1 MSVCAIMSRLNLCF
15 KEYLNELKDRSWRYN
30 VLRPSAMFIK
40 AKWLIPFENISMYH
54 LQVHK
59 KDLFEMVKSSGQEV
73 FFVHIYDLI
82 RISNIRFLTY
92 KCNYA
97 HMCEFAIQW
106 IIIFVHILFHMS
118 LHWIEPSCK
127 YSKKWSKY
135 SPFIF
140 NAYASD
146 LFFLSFIMLLY
157 LYGRISYIKA
167 FVVTSCHQK
176 RNFFFSFNIVQ

>member
-40 AKWLIPFENISMYH
+40 AKWLIPFENNSMYH

-97 HMCEFAIQW
+97 HKCDSQFNESSF
-106 IIIFVHILFHMS
+106 L
-118 LHWIEPSCK
+118 
-127 YSKKWSKY
+127 
-135 SPFIF
+135 FIF
-140 NAYASD
+140 CFIWVYIELNQVVNTRKNNQNILHLYSM
-146 LFFLSFIMLLY
+146 LMLQIFFFLSFIMLL
-157 LYGRISYIKA
+157 LSLRTDFIHKSVCRYIMSPEAK
-167 FVVTSCHQK
+167 
-176 RNFFFSFNIVQ
+176 FFFSFNIVQ

>member
-146 LFFLSFIMLLY
+146 LFFFKFYNVTISLRTDFIHKSVC
-157 LYGRISYIKA
+157 RYIMSPEAK
-167 FVVTSCHQK
+167 
-176 RNFFFSFNIVQ
+176 FFFQF